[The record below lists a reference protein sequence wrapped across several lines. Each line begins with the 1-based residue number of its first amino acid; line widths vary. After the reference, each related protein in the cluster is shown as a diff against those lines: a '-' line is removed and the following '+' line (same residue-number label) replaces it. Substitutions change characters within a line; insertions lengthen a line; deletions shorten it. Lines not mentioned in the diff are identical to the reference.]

1 MKVLGIVGGIAP
13 PSTIEYYRSIVEIH
27 RNRADRPPRVLINS
41 IDGDVVLGHLTAG
54 RHADLV
60 AALLEA
66 VHQLASAG
74 AELALLASIS
84 VHIAFDDVR
93 AATPLP
99 LIDIVEATVGAV
111 ADFKRLGLLATRFT
125 MQADLFGPALMSRGT
140 SMVAPT
146 ADEQETIDRV
156 YFDELVAGQFLPAS
170 RDRLL
175 AIGARLRADEDID
188 GILLGGTELPLLLPM
203 ASHEGLPYLDI
214 SRIHA
219 DAAVAAMLA

>member
-1 MKVLGIVGGIAP
+1 MLGVVGGIAP

-27 RNRADRPPRVLINS
+27 RNRTSRPPRVLINS
-41 IDGDVVLGHLTAG
+41 VDGDVVLGHLAAG
-54 RHADLV
+54 RHAELV
-60 AALLEA
+60 ATLLEA
-66 VHQLASAG
+66 VQQLASAG

-84 VHIAFDDVR
+84 VHIAFDDVCAR
-93 AATPLP
+93 SPLP
-99 LIDIVEATVGAV
+99 LIDIVEATAGAV

-125 MQADLFGPALMSRGT
+125 VEADLFGPALTARGI

-156 YFDELVAGQFLPAS
+156 YFNELVAGRLLPVS

-175 AIGARLRADEDID
+175 AIGARLRAEEEID

-203 ASHEGLPYLDI
+203 ASDEGLAYLDI